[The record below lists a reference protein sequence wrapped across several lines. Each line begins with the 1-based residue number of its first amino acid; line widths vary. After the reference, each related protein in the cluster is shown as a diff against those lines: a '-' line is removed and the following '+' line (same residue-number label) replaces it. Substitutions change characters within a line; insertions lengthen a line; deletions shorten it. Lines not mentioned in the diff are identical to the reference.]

1 MLKVAESFSA
11 SHTGRQRRANEDALY
26 ARAPLFAVADGMGG
40 AQAGE
45 IASKIAVETVGAD
58 AGDDPGKLAEVVQTA
73 NERIHELSRSD
84 ERRAGM
90 GTTMTVVLVGEEE
103 VHIAHVG
110 DSRAYLLRAG
120 TLERLTRDHSLVD
133 ELVRQGKLSPEE
145 AQEHPQ
151 RSVITRAVGPESRV
165 EVDTETWQAKRGDVY
180 LICSDGLTTM
190 VDEPGVQRILE
201 QASSLEQAGHAL
213 IDAANDAG
221 GRDNITV
228 ILFRLD
234 EVESAGER
242 AAVAEQ
248 DTMAGDAAVTTADVQ
263 AAVEAE
269 RRRGG
274 SVATAEKPLDPD
286 PPTTVSRRLEPTP
299 PGEEP
304 PRRRHPKLRR
314 ALVVLAVLGL
324 VGVPVALGGLMAV
337 RAVYFVGADDS
348 GFVTVYR
355 GIPYELPLGLELY
368 QVNYRSGVHR
378 DQVPENRRDAV
389 LDQEWRSQDD
399 AYDLVR
405 TLERGELS

>member
-11 SHTGRQRRANEDALY
+11 SHTGRQRRANEDSLY

-58 AGDDPGKLAEVVQTA
+58 AGDDPAKLAAVVQTA

-103 VHIAHVG
+103 VHVAHVG
-110 DSRAYLLRAG
+110 DSRAYLLRG
-120 TLERLTRDHSLVD
+120 DTLERLTRDHSLVD

-151 RSVITRAVGPESRV
+151 RSVITRAVGPEARV
-165 EVDTETWQAKRGDVY
+165 EVDTETWQAKRGDLY

-190 VDEPGVQRILE
+190 VDEPAVKRILE
-201 QASSLEQAGHAL
+201 SSSSLEEAGRAL

-234 EVESAGER
+234 EVDARPER
-242 AAVAEQ
+242 AAAAEQ
-248 DTMAGDAAVTTADVQ
+248 DTMAGEAAVTTSDVQ
-263 AAVEAE
+263 AALEAE
-269 RRRGG
+269 ERRGP
-274 SVATAEKPLDPD
+274 VATAERSPDPD
-286 PPTTVSRRLEPTP
+286 PPTTVSKRLEPVP
-299 PGEEP
+299 PAAPER
-304 PRRRHPKLRR
+304 RRRHPKLRR
-314 ALVVLAVLGL
+314 ALIVLAVLGL
-324 VGVPVALGGLMAV
+324 VGVPIALGGLMAV

-348 GFVTVYR
+348 GFVTIYR
-355 GIPYELPLGLELY
+355 GVPYELPLGLELY
-368 QVNYRSGVHR
+368 QVNYRSAVHR